1 MKGSTALYGNGAIG
15 GLINIITKKNTTNR
29 AIAGQTTL
37 AGSTYNFFQ
46 QGKGQGY
53 RINQQLY
60 GKAGQFDYLHQW
72 NLRKTGSS
80 VDGDGQFIS
89 PRYGLGDTY
98 TTNTLVKL
106 GYALSTKSRIE
117 LMYNFYRSLQDTKLI
132 PSAGKYLQRPAIGVI
147 GSRDPQAVDEG
158 TRYNHNAYLNSL
170 HVTFS
175 SIQT

>member
-60 GKAGQFDYLHQW
+60 GKAGQFDYLISGTSEEQAVA
-72 NLRKTGSS
+72 LMVTDSS
-80 VDGDGQFIS
+80 
-89 PRYGLGDTY
+89 
-98 TTNTLVKL
+98 
-106 GYALSTKSRIE
+106 
-117 LMYNFYRSLQDTKLI
+117 SLQDTDLAIHI
-132 PSAGKYLQRPAIGVI
+132 PPIHS
-147 GSRDPQAVDEG
+147 
-158 TRYNHNAYLNSL
+158 
-170 HVTFS
+170 
-175 SIQT
+175 